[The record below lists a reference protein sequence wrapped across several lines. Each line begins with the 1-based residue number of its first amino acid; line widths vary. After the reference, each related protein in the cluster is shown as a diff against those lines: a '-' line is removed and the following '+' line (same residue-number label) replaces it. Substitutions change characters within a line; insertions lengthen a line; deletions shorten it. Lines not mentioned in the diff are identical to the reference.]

1 MASTTGKKN
10 IATKKSGHKSVTPPA
25 TSLNPPPNAPTPG
38 PYPYNGGT
46 DSAKKTKSSS
56 KFGKS
61 PSVVKGSEFDVMP
74 PANAPALPS
83 GDILTA
89 AKKQKFGVTDG
100 SGSTKASGAG
110 VSSTGSAV
118 NGNVMAAEQQVAQAK
133 SALLAAV
140 GAGGGGGGGSGSG
153 SKKKSK
159 PSPKKPS
166 SAKKATKAG
175 HPVDVATGYV
185 VDDAV
190 DLALPGPIPLVFA
203 RTYCSARNDE
213 RGPLGKGGWLH
224 TFDQWVEPAEGG
236 YLLEGGEGR
245 QVWFEPRE
253 DGTWFDRVERL
264 SLSVEPGGY
273 AVYEHAHR
281 FVRRYR
287 VLERGA
293 RAQLV
298 SIEDPHG
305 NRIALAYDGPRLVS
319 IVDAAGR
326 EVRVTNDDRGRITR
340 LEVWAADPIAPQVF
354 GAAPSLA
361 APSLRRWVDYAYH
374 PEGELASVT
383 NAAGFTA
390 RCEYDGLHRLV
401 RAVLENGTSFRYK
414 YDGDSTRCVESAGDG
429 GLHTLELERDEEAH
443 TTRLSGTTQPRLYT
457 WNDDGLVVREE
468 TPSGDWFVAR
478 EYDDD
483 QNLVAEENALGER
496 REWVYDARGN
506 VVLEKD
512 AAGNERTIEVEGD
525 LVRRVTEF
533 DGQVTELV
541 YDARGS
547 VAAYRFPTGAV
558 VQVERDAHGRVV
570 RTVGPEGPLAAV
582 QYDAA
587 HNVAA
592 EYNARGAVT
601 WYRHDAVGAPIER
614 VDPSG
619 ARGSVEYDR
628 LGNPVLV
635 RYADGGEARFEYEA
649 MGHLAR
655 AIDPQGGVT
664 RYQYAGTGV
673 LRRMVQPDGQ
683 AYELERDRD
692 ERLKRIV
699 NPLREHF
706 DLEYDDVGR
715 VVRERTFDARVLEYQ
730 HDAGDR
736 VTRIDYPDGDWRE
749 LSYDPLGNIVS
760 DRADLGDIV
769 YARDA
774 LGRVAKATV
783 REPTGDVETT
793 FERDAFGRVVR
804 EVQCGREVRYAYD
817 ALGRRVRREL
827 GVEGAIVTRYAYEPD
842 GGLSGVDHDGKHVA
856 IQRDAQGREVR
867 RHAYESAVDV
877 RSSWDTS
884 DRLSGRRAVRTN
896 AAGIVEVLAERSYQ
910 YDVMGR
916 LKAVDDVRWGATTYR
931 HDRVGQLVEA
941 LRGRHAEV
949 FEYDPTGSLRKV
961 LDGAGVPGG
970 PAWDLAEGNRLK
982 RTENERFE
990 DDERG
995 RRVARVDLRDRSSG
1009 ANFDGATTEYAWD
1022 ARDRL
1027 REVLLPDGRKARFTY
1042 DAFGRRVRKVVL
1054 PAARADFDAMLALAR
1069 AEGVDA
1075 LPKPEVTDFVWDGD
1089 TLAAEYTGQGA
1100 PSDAPTRV
1108 HVFQPGTF
1116 EPLLQAEQGA
1126 VFVVVTDHLGM
1137 PKELIDP
1144 DGRVAWSAS
1153 HSAFGKVV
1161 EAWSDPA
1168 SRYAGVASPFR
1179 MAGQYADDAI
1189 GLCYVRFRWFDADH
1203 GRWLSPDPLGYV
1215 GGQNL
1220 LAWDGSPLDGVDPL
1234 GLCKAV
1240 ADAEKALMEAQVKL
1254 AMEQIKANPKLAKD
1268 LMSKGSYQHLKNGT
1282 KDRLYNASFG
1292 KAVERQVRDNIRND
1306 PQLNPMI
1313 DHTGQTRGPNGQF
1326 VPSNDFESNVSGKAY
1341 DVTTNKDVGAHQQ
1354 RNADRGTQQPE
1365 YLPYD
1370 TPTNKM
1376 GF

>member
-25 TSLNPPPNAPTPG
+25 VSLNPPPNAPTPG

-46 DSAKKTKSSS
+46 NSAKKTKSSS
-56 KFGKS
+56 KFGGS
-61 PSVVKGSEFDVMP
+61 PSVVKGSEFSVMP
-74 PANAPALPS
+74 PANTPSLPS

-89 AKKQKFGVTDG
+89 AKKQKFGVAAG

-118 NGNVMAAEQQVAQAK
+118 NGNVMSAMQQVAQAK

-140 GAGGGGGGGSGSG
+140 GAGGAGGGGSGSG

-159 PSPKKPS
+159 PGPKKPS

-190 DLALPGPIPLVFA
+190 DLALPGPIPFVFA
-203 RTYCSARNDE
+203 RTYCSARSDE

-224 TFDQWVEPAEGG
+224 TFDQWVEPSEGG

-253 DGTWFDRVERL
+253 DGLWFDRAERL
-264 SLSVEPGGY
+264 SLGVEQGGY
-273 AVYEHAHR
+273 FVYEHARR
-281 FVRRYR
+281 FIRRYR

-293 RAQLV
+293 RAHLV
-298 SIEDPHG
+298 SIEDSYG
-305 NRIALAYDGPRLVS
+305 NAIALEYQGPRLVA
-319 IVDAAGR
+319 IVDSAGR
-326 EVRVTNDDRGRITR
+326 EVRVTNDDLGRVTR
-340 LEVWAADPIAPQVF
+340 LEVWAADPVAPPAF
-354 GAAPSLA
+354 GPTKEAP
-361 APSLRRWVDYAYH
+361 PTLRRWVDYAYH

-383 NAAGFTA
+383 NALGFTA

-401 RAVLENGTSFRYK
+401 RAVLENGTSFRYA
-414 YDGDSTRCVESAGDG
+414 YDGDTSRCVLSVGDG

-443 TTRLSGTTQPRLYT
+443 TTRLSGSTEPRLYT

-468 TPSGDWFVAR
+468 TLSGDWFIVR
-478 EYDDD
+478 EYDED
-483 QNLVAEENALGER
+483 QYLVAEENALGER
-496 REWVYDARGN
+496 REWVHDARGN
-506 VVLEKD
+506 LVAEKD
-512 AAGNERTIEVEGD
+512 AAGNERAIELEGD
-525 LVRRVTEF
+525 LVRRVTEP
-533 DGQVTELV
+533 DGQVTELG

-547 VAAYRFPTGAV
+547 VIAYRFPTGAL
-558 VQVERDAHGRVV
+558 VQVERDARGRVV
-570 RTVGPEGPLAAV
+570 RTVGPEGPLDAV
-582 QYDAA
+582 EYDAA
-587 HNVAA
+587 HNVAV
-592 EYNARGAVT
+592 ERNARGAVT
-601 WYRHDAVGAPIER
+601 SYRHDALGSPVER
-614 VDPSG
+614 IDPSG
-619 ARGSVEYDR
+619 ARGSIEYDA
-628 LGNPVLV
+628 LGNPALV

-649 MGHLAR
+649 MGHLSR

-664 RYQYAGTGV
+664 RYQYGGTGV
-673 LRRMVQPDGQ
+673 LRRVVQPDGQ
-683 AYELERDRD
+683 TYELERDRD
-692 ERLKRIV
+692 ERLTRIV
-699 NPLREHF
+699 NPLREHY
-706 DLEYDDVGR
+706 DLEYDEVGR
-715 VVRERTFDARVLEYQ
+715 VVRERTFDARVLDYQ
-730 HDAGDR
+730 FDAGDH
-736 VTRIDYPDGDWRE
+736 VTRVDYPDGDWRE
-749 LSYDPLGNIVS
+749 FSYDPLGNIVS
-760 DRADLGDIV
+760 DRADLGEIV
-769 YARDA
+769 YERDA
-774 LGRVAKATV
+774 LGRVAKAIV
-783 REPTGDVETT
+783 HEPTGDVETA

-804 EVQCGREVRYAYD
+804 ELQCGREVRYAYD
-817 ALGRRVRREL
+817 ALGRRVQREI
-827 GVEGAIVTRYAYEPD
+827 GVEGAIVTRYLYDPD
-842 GGLSGVDHDGKHVA
+842 GGLAGVEHEGKRVA
-856 IQRDAQGREVR
+856 IQRDLQGREVR
-867 RHAYESAVDV
+867 RHAYESAVDIG
-877 RSSWDTS
+877 SSWDAG
-884 DRLSGRRAVRTN
+884 DRLSARRAVRTS
-896 AAGIVEVLAERSYQ
+896 AAGLTEVLAERSYQ

-916 LKAVDDVRWGATTYR
+916 LKAVGDVRWGATAYR
-931 HDRVGQLVEA
+931 HDRVGQLLTA

-949 FEYDPTGSLRKV
+949 FEYDPTGSLRRV
-961 LDGAGVPGG
+961 LEGAGVPAG

-982 RTENERFE
+982 RTATERFE

-995 RRVARVDLRDRSSG
+995 RRVAQVDLR
-1009 ANFDGATTEYAWD
+1009 DGATTEYAWD

-1042 DAFGRRVRKVVL
+1042 DAYGRRVRRVVI
-1054 PAARADFDAMLALAR
+1054 PASRGDFDAMLALAQ
-1069 AEGVDA
+1069 ADGVEA
-1075 LPKPEVTDFVWDGD
+1075 LPKLEVTDFVWDGD
-1089 TLAAEYTGQGA
+1089 ALAAEYAGQGA
-1100 PSDAPTRV
+1100 PSEAPTRV

-1116 EPLLQAEQGA
+1116 EPLLQAERGA

-1240 ADAEKALMEAQVKL
+1240 ADAEKALMQALVKL
-1254 AMEQIKANPKLAKD
+1254 AMEQIKADPKSAKG
-1268 LMSKGSYQHLKNGT
+1268 LMTPGSYKHLKNGA
-1282 KDRLYNASFG
+1282 KDRLYNATYG
-1292 KAVERQVRDNIRND
+1292 KAIERTVRDHIKGD
-1306 PQLNPMI
+1306 PQLKPMI
-1313 DHTGQTRGPNGQF
+1313 EHTGQTRGPNGRF
-1326 VPSNDFESNVSGKAY
+1326 APSNDFESSASGKAY
-1341 DVTTNKDVGAHQQ
+1341 DVTTNRDVGAHQK
-1354 RNADRGTQQPE
+1354 RHENRRDQQPE

-1370 TPTNKM
+1370 VPTNPM
-1376 GF
+1376 AF